1 MLESHSSAITSP
13 TRRELATVTCLLA
26 LVVLFCFRELV
37 ANPTHLLV
45 GAHRG
50 GENDLTAYFLRALDL
65 PGTAIAQGKFP
76 SWNPHLS
83 LGSPT
88 WGNPQSLL
96 FYPPNWLCWWLGSAA
111 ASWLLVAHHWW
122 TGVGA
127 YLWARQLGVRHVS
140 ALIAGVIGAATPYA
154 IAHTAEGHYPQTC
167 VMAWLPWT
175 LWAFERF
182 LASGGRRWLG
192 VSVCLSLSFLGGHV
206 QESFYL
212 SLLLSGTMTCCL
224 VSRFFSRDAAVRAD
238 WARMTWY
245 WSLVGVVTIG
255 LVLVELLPT
264 FGNSQLSVR
273 ASGLPLSLAGDG
285 LKLGHWSRLWNPQVE
300 SVETSGTS
308 FGSWEFCFHFGIVP
322 ALLAVLAM
330 WCGRQR
336 PGTRRLLLMLA
347 VTVLFAFGAR
357 SPFFRFCHAWL
368 PGIAS
373 FRCPARALYL
383 SSMIIA
389 VLAAIGWDS
398 LWPRLWDA
406 RPARRRLAHW
416 ASLLVLGLIV
426 WELGTFSA
434 RVFATIPPTALR
446 RDSSIS
452 KFFRER
458 PSVDRVLSGMG
469 LYDDRE
475 AHQDGVQKVLG
486 YEPFMFLRCALFL
499 DALTPDGSKL
509 DPGGF
514 LLPSFRDLHKPLVDL
529 AGVRYAIMP
538 ADQPP
543 VAGWKR
549 VATGTVPAEITQ
561 PNQLNQTLSFAI
573 FENQTVLPRAFVI
586 GQVTETSNS
595 SQGTKLARLL
605 EQINPRETLLLPQDI
620 LPRDSDRT
628 PFAEASI
635 ESYSNNEVRVRAS
648 SSGHGYL
655 VLTDLFHPGWS
666 ATVDGQPTT
675 ILPADIAF
683 RAVPLAPGEHSIVFR
698 FVVPGW
704 KAGAIVSALSWLAV
718 SLIALRS
725 STLIAGRSAKE
736 SAQRTSNV
744 CSTNAST
751 ST

>member
-1 MLESHSSAITSP
+1 MLESHPSPIASP
-13 TRRELATVTCLLA
+13 TRRELATATCLLA
-26 LVVLFCFRELV
+26 LAVLFCFRELV
-37 ANPTHLLV
+37 ENPTHLLV

-65 PGTAIAQGKFP
+65 PGKGIAQGQFP

-83 LGSPT
+83 LGCPT

-122 TGVGA
+122 AGIGS
-127 YLWARQLGVRHVS
+127 YLWARQLGVRHLS
-140 ALIAGVIGAATPYA
+140 ALIAGVVGAAAPYA

-175 LWAFERF
+175 FWAFERF

-224 VSRFFSRDAAVRAD
+224 LSRFFSRNPADRAD
-238 WARMTWY
+238 WFRMTWC

-285 LKLGHWSRLWNPQVE
+285 LKLGHWSRLWNPQITNI
-300 SVETSGTS
+300 ETSGTS
-308 FGSWEFCFHFGIVP
+308 FGGWEYCFHFGIVP

-330 WCGRQR
+330 LCGRQR

-357 SPFFRFCHAWL
+357 TPFFRFCHAWL

-373 FRCPARALYL
+373 FRSPARALYL
-383 SSMIIA
+383 SSMIVA

-398 LWPRLWDA
+398 LWPRLLDD
-406 RPARRRLAHW
+406 RPARQRAMRW
-416 ASLLVLGLIV
+416 ASLLVLGVIV

-434 RVFATIPPTALR
+434 RVFATIPATALR

-452 KFFRER
+452 QFFRER
-458 PSVDRVLSGMG
+458 PSADRVISGFG

-475 AHQDGVQKVLG
+475 AHQDGVQKMLG
-486 YEPFMFLRCALFL
+486 YEPFMFLRYALFL
-499 DALTPDGSKL
+499 DALTPEGSKL
-509 DPGGF
+509 DPAGF
-514 LLPSFRDLHKPLVDL
+514 QLPSFRDLHKPLVDL

-538 ADQPP
+538 ENQRDVP
-543 VAGWKR
+543 GWKR
-549 VATGTVPAEITQ
+549 IATGTVPSEITRSNPPSQ
-561 PNQLNQTLSFAI
+561 VWPYAI

-586 GQVTETSNS
+586 GQVTETTNA
-595 SQGTKLARLL
+595 SQGNKLPRML
-605 EQINPRETLLLPQDI
+605 EQIHPRETLLLQRDAW
-620 LPRDSDRT
+620 PRETKRT
-628 PFAEASI
+628 PFAEATI
-635 ESYSNNEVRVRAS
+635 ESYSAHEVRVRANS
-648 SSGHGYL
+648 EGHGYL
-655 VLTDLFHPGWS
+655 VLTDMFHPGWS
-666 ATVDGQPTT
+666 ATVDDQPTA

-704 KAGAIVSALSWLAV
+704 KVGAIVSALSWLAAICLAVV
-718 SLIALRS
+718 SIAR
-725 STLIAGRSAKE
+725 
-736 SAQRTSNV
+736 QRTSTV
-744 CSTNAST
+744 CSASDST